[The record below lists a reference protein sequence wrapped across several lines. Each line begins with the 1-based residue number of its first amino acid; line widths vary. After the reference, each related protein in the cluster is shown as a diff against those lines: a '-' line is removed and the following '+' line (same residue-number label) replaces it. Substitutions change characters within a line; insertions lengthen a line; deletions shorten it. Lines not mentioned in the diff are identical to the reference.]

1 MILLLVVARP
11 ADAVAAKDLGAAVAE
26 GHAPVPAMILVLPRF
41 RASLGVPVAAC
52 PWKR

>member
-1 MILLLVVARP
+1 MVSGP
-11 ADAVAAKDLGAAVAE
+11 ADAVAPEDLGAAMAE

-52 PWKR
+52 PWNR